1 MSDES
6 DLTSLKSE
14 QTESVP
20 LTFRP
25 VTELD
30 LPGLEWDGEYRHFR
44 QLYADTFQRTRLGI
58 TQMWVAVD
66 STEKIIGQVF
76 VQLNSANPDMADG
89 KSRAYVF
96 GFRVRDDYRSLGIGS
111 LMMGFVE
118 NDLRQRGFTI
128 VCLNV
133 AKDNPR
139 AIFLY
144 QRLGYLINGPDPG
157 TWSYQDDAGN
167 THYMEEPAW
176 RMEKTLVSA
185 SQKEK

>member
-1 MSDES
+1 MSEES
-6 DLTSLKSE
+6 YPPQQKSE
-14 QTESVP
+14 QTESVS

-25 VTELD
+25 VAERD
-30 LPGLEWDGEYRHFR
+30 LPGLEWDGEYSHFHR
-44 QLYADTFQRTRLGI
+44 LYADTFQRTKLGI

-96 GFRVRDDYRSLGIGS
+96 GFRVREDYRSLGIGS

-144 QRLGYLINGPDPG
+144 QKLGYLINGPDPG

-167 THYMEEPAW
+167 WHYMEEPAW
-176 RMEKTLVSA
+176 RMEKILVSA
-185 SQKEK
+185 SPTEK